1 MNNKTKKY
9 PLLVSLIVS
18 CVIVV
23 ASIFILGFFGMKLG
37 TTLGGGSQF
46 EIVLANDADQKKTI
60 EEVKKSVS
68 DCGFRVDSV
77 YVEDSYIAG
86 EENATYTERVL
97 IVKIAD
103 SEISEEKALKI
114 QKKVAKELKIDISKI
129 SAVEDITSVVR
140 AKDVL
145 FLALALGI
153 IAVCVFVFGIFRYD
167 VFAGLSF
174 LFAYIHNIILYLSIL
189 ILTRVQLNI
198 ISLGVAIVLTLA
210 MSGLLVQIYEKYRA
224 DSKVQDS
231 DKLTVSER
239 MILAEKSSVKPY
251 LFVAVA
257 ILAFALLLLLVPTAR
272 VRFASIGMVIAL
284 AVTLYTG
291 LLVAPGVYASLAE
304 IRENNQKAVLS
315 RNDTVNKAIKKKIKK
330 SAKEAAK
337 K

>member
-153 IAVCVFVFGIFRYD
+153 IAVCVFVFGIFRYAAITSLSNA
-167 VFAGLSF
+167 FAS
-174 LFAYIHNIILYLSIL
+174 LFKASP
-189 ILTRVQLNI
+189 
-198 ISLGVAIVLTLA
+198 
-210 MSGLLVQIYEKYRA
+210 
-224 DSKVQDS
+224 
-231 DKLTVSER
+231 
-239 MILAEKSSVKPY
+239 ILALLKWPTCSV
-251 LFVAVA
+251 LA
-257 ILAFALLLLLVPTAR
+257 IFAP
-272 VRFASIGMVIAL
+272 
-284 AVTLYTG
+284 
-291 LLVAPGVYASLAE
+291 P
-304 IRENNQKAVLS
+304 
-315 RNDTVNKAIKKKIKK
+315 
-330 SAKEAAK
+330 
-337 K
+337 